1 MQKVLIQL
9 EVPMALDPSD
19 VADQVAA
26 VLIDT
31 LGARVVTV
39 KVSTEHETVVIS

>member
-9 EVPMALDPSD
+9 EVPSTIPPSD

-26 VLIDT
+26 ALIDT
-31 LGARVVTV
+31 LGARVVTI